1 MTAQGLETAAA
12 ALLREAGE
20 LLRDRERA
28 AEVHAKG
35 RTDFVTA
42 VDTRVQAF
50 LRDALAELD
59 PGVQFMAEEKDNA
72 AIDPARPVWILD
84 PVDGTTNLIHG
95 FGHSAISLALAAEG
109 RPLLG
114 LVYDPFAGEMF
125 TARRG
130 VGAFCNGRPIHA
142 STAVH
147 LADSLCSVGTN
158 PGRRDQADAAFARMR
173 RVYDRCHDIRRV
185 GAASVELCCV
195 ACGRLDAYMEHG
207 LKPWDYAAGWLILE
221 EAGGYMTDFT
231 GAAPSLTAPGCDI
244 LATNG
249 NIHPELLQLI

>member
-185 GAASVELCCV
+185 GAASVELCYI
-195 ACGRLDAYMEHG
+195 ACGRLDAYMEQG
-207 LKPWDYAAGWLILE
+207 L
-221 EAGGYMTDFT
+221 
-231 GAAPSLTAPGCDI
+231 
-244 LATNG
+244 
-249 NIHPELLQLI
+249 